1 MPLMV
6 TLSVLYTMSGKRS
19 LQFIGMGTGRAGAAV
34 APPTKLSEEQLVH
47 PTPPIFS
54 ATYS

>member
-1 MPLMV
+1 MV